1 MTNARITFLGT
12 GEAFDAQLGNTSVY
26 IRTAAI
32 GYLVDCGFTV
42 PHTLWRV
49 NADPNLIDVI
59 YLTHFHG
66 DHSFGLP
73 ALLLRMKE
81 DGRSK
86 PLAILGQAGVKTFVE
101 RLQNFAYAGTFK
113 DLGFP
118 VNCIEVAAAK
128 EQHLGPH
135 TLTFHPTKHVLTN
148 LALRLSFGDFSLYV
162 SGDGELTPESIE
174 ALRASRYA
182 VQECFAVDGERKFHG
197 TFGAIRDVLAQGSPR
212 PQRTFLVHAARTQR
226 ERLDEAAAASGLPL
240 VVPKDLQM
248 YDLD

>member
-1 MTNARITFLGT
+1 MTSARITFLGT
-12 GEAFDAQLGNTSVY
+12 GEAFDAQANNTSLYV
-26 IRTAAI
+26 RTDRL

-42 PHTLWRV
+42 PHALWRV

-86 PLAILGQAGVKTFVE
+86 PLAILGQTGVKTFVE
-101 RLQNFAYAGTFK
+101 RVQNFAYAGTFK
-113 DLGFP
+113 ELGFP
-118 VNCIEVAAAK
+118 LNAIEVSAHK
-128 EQHLGPH
+128 EQRLGPH
-135 TLTFHPTKHVLTN
+135 TLTFHPTKHVMTN

-162 SGDGELTPESIE
+162 SGDGELTPESSE
-174 ALRASRYA
+174 ALRSSRYA
-182 VQECFAVDGERKFHG
+182 VQECYTVEGERKFHC
-197 TFGAIRDVLAQGSPR
+197 TLPAIRELLAPGAPR
-212 PQRTFLVHAARTQR
+212 PQRTFLVHAARSQR
-226 ERLDEAAAASGLPL
+226 ERLDEAAAATGLPL

>member
-1 MTNARITFLGT
+1 VTSARITFLGT
-12 GEAFDAQLGNTSVY
+12 GEAFDAQVGNTSLY

-32 GYLVDCGFTV
+32 SYLVDCGFTV

-49 NADPNLIDVI
+49 NADPNLLDVI

-66 DHSFGLP
+66 DHAFGLP

-86 PLAILGQAGVKTFVE
+86 PLAVLGQTGVKTFVE
-101 RLQNFAYAGTFK
+101 RLQNFAYAGSFK

-118 VNCIEVAAAK
+118 VNAIEVSPNK
-128 EQHLGPH
+128 EQRLGPH
-135 TLTFHPTKHVLTN
+135 TLTFHPTKHVVTN
-148 LALRLSFGDFSLYV
+148 LALRLSFGDFSLFV

-174 ALRASRYA
+174 ALRSSRYA
-182 VQECFAVDGERKFHG
+182 VQECFSVTSERKFHN
-197 TFGAIRDVLAQGSPR
+197 TFPALCDVLAEGTPR
-212 PQRTFLVHAARTQR
+212 PTRTFLVHASRTER
-226 ERLDEAAAASGLPL
+226 ERLEEAAGAAGRSF